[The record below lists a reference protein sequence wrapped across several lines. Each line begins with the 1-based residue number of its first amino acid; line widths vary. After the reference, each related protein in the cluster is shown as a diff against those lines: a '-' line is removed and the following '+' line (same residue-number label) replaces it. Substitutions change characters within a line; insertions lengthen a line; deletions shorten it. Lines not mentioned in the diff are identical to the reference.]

1 MQTFH
6 SSVRTLSRILVVAM
20 VLCAASALHAGI
32 ILDAGSLTGVTT
44 QGAVRYRDLGNT
56 NANSD
61 IYLGVNDLGVGAN
74 RVEKNYFGGSTTDN
88 LTPVGAWLYSPGVN
102 RFSFTY
108 DKAND
113 RLITDVTSAYSYQL
127 IYDNFSTK
135 RSSPTLDLNYLS
147 FGLRGSATGTVTL
160 QNILLDGISIDSVA
174 APDATSRS
182 FYLAGY
188 DLNNGFTLTADL
200 LLTGTLNRGEG
211 SKLDIAFGNAPIIP
225 EPCSATLLGGAL
237 AIWLLRRGR
246 RNSVSTMAR

>member
-1 MQTFH
+1 MQTSH
-6 SSVRTLSRILVVAM
+6 SPDRMRSLLLAATLFFCFVNICS
-20 VLCAASALHAGI
+20 AGI

-74 RVEKNYFGGSTTDN
+74 RVEKNYFGGSTTDS

-160 QNILLDGISIDSVA
+160 QNILLDGISIDSIT
-174 APDATSRS
+174 APDATSRG

-188 DLNNGFTLTADL
+188 NLNDGFTLSADL
-200 LLTGTLNRGEG
+200 LLTGTLSRGES
-211 SKLDIAFGNAPIIP
+211 SKVDIAFGNAPIIP
-225 EPCSATLLGGAL
+225 EPCSATLIGA
-237 AIWLLRRGR
+237 AAAFWLLRRGR
-246 RNSVSTMAR
+246 RRI

>member
-6 SSVRTLSRILVVAM
+6 SSVRTLSQILAVAM
-20 VLCAASALHAGI
+20 VLWATSVAHAGI
-32 ILDAGSLTGVTT
+32 ILDAGSLTGVTN
-44 QGAVRYRDLGNT
+44 QGSVRYRDLGNT

-61 IYLGVNDLGVGAN
+61 IYLGVNDLGVAAN
-74 RVEKNYFGGSTTDN
+74 RVEKNYFGGSTTDS

-113 RLITDVTSAYSYQL
+113 RLITDVRTAHSYQL
-127 IYDNFSTK
+127 IYSNFSTK
-135 RSSPTLDLNYLS
+135 RANPTLDLNYLWL
-147 FGLRGSATGTVTL
+147 GLRGSATGTVTL
-160 QNILLDGISIDSVA
+160 QNILLDGISIDSVT
-174 APDATSRS
+174 APDATSRG

-188 DLNNGFTLTADL
+188 NLNNGFTLSADL

-211 SKLDIAFGNAPIIP
+211 SKVDIAFGNAPIIP
-225 EPCSATLLGGAL
+225 EPCSATLIGA
-237 AIWLLRRGR
+237 AAAFWLLRRSR